1 MRKII
6 LMVGVAIFIFL
17 AFSTYNVK
25 KSVESGEQL
34 SEIRDLY
41 FPVLE
46 RVDANIVRLDKM
58 EERFMQAAMIGET
71 DMIDEASEFYKQA
84 DGVFDKHKEKIIHSK

>member
-34 SEIRDLY
+34 YKILELY
-41 FPVLE
+41 FPLLE
-46 RVDANIVRLDKM
+46 RVDANLVRL
-58 EERFMQAAMIGET
+58 
-71 DMIDEASEFYKQA
+71 
-84 DGVFDKHKEKIIHSK
+84 HKNGRALHAGGDDR